1 MLYKHL
7 TPYIKSAPSYLQSS
21 PPLRSKLASFLK
33 FPSVTLSP
41 INETRT
47 LDQMSMGNS
56 NSIQQAGKKKYSAYG
71 NFLYTIRITN
81 SNSSRDLS
89 K

>member
-7 TPYIKSAPSYLQSS
+7 APYIKSAPSYLQSS

-41 INETRT
+41 TNETRT

-56 NSIQQAGKKKYSAYG
+56 NSIQQGGK
-71 NFLYTIRITN
+71 NIILLMETFITIRITN
-81 SNSSRDLS
+81 SNSSWDLS